1 MASLYVSGDADHR
14 QGVDAREAE
23 EQREEAVHLDGER
36 EKDGLVVPDVTSSKY
51 LWVVSDASGQRAS
64 ACLMSDLRLPSLL

>member
-23 EQREEAVHLDGER
+23 EQREEAVHLDGKR
-36 EKDGLVVPDVTSSKY
+36 EKHGLVVPDVTSSKY
-51 LWVVSDASGQRAS
+51 L
-64 ACLMSDLRLPSLL
+64 